1 MVIGILNDRAWG
13 MIKADQPGGRHIGVD
28 FHDADYAAIA
38 RGFGCFGERVERP
51 EEIAPA
57 LARAE
62 ASGLPA
68 VLDVLVDPAVNL
80 KVPDLE
86 TLDAIWLDEVL

>member
-38 RGFGCFGERVERP
+38 RGFGCFGEQ
-51 EEIAPA
+51 
-57 LARAE
+57 
-62 ASGLPA
+62 
-68 VLDVLVDPAVNL
+68 
-80 KVPDLE
+80 
-86 TLDAIWLDEVL
+86 IWGQVFTISMLGD